1 MSIFQGKNFLKSVAM
16 SVALLCSAGL
26 LTSCGASKEEK
37 ALKANC
43 ERIFSNLKAIKE
55 IPDNIKNSAVS
66 SSDSVP
72 LLLGEESRNRAESQI
87 LSAFPFLDQIVVGRP
102 KVEQRP
108 YKSHYA
114 GLIFVIEEAL
124 IGTDIDFP
132 YSQEEMLSIATTED
146 NWDNVVSPLAKEIFG
161 DYFELKNHQ
170 GCAVFDAEK
179 ENPNSDNNTSVAFER
194 ASIVFTGFASSLQA
208 IRDCK
213 VSGWHEGNKCS
224 KNDYV
229 SEPSTYTPSNEPTA
243 EELEILAERERQAQN
258 GDQGSSGSS
267 GNSNVSAG
275 QVCNS
280 LGAVVNTANYGELTC
295 KLVLVGRLRTL
306 VWMRS

>member
-1 MSIFQGKNFLKSVAM
+1 MA
-16 SVALLCSAGL
+16 VALLCSAGL

-37 ALKANC
+37 ALETNC

-55 IPDNIKNSAVS
+55 IPDNIKNSAVY

-72 LLLGEESRNRAESQI
+72 LLLGEETRNRAESQI

-102 KVEQRP
+102 RDEQLSDT
-108 YKSHYA
+108 SHYP
-114 GLIFVIEEAL
+114 GLVYVIEKAL

-132 YSQEEMLSIATTED
+132 YSQGEMLAIATTED
-146 NWDNVVSPLAKEIFG
+146 DWADMVYPLAHKIFG

-194 ASIVFTGFASSLQA
+194 ASNVYIDFASSLQA

-213 VSGWHEGNKCS
+213 VSGWHEGNQCS
-224 KNDYV
+224 KNDFV

-243 EELEILAERERQAQN
+243 EELEILAERERDSQN